1 MTISVVQAV
10 RKNALSSTITATAPG
25 NGLIVCVGSF
35 ADSFQGTVSSV
46 KLGTNSLTQAVTK
59 TDTTQGFTSSWIF
72 YLPNVQSGQTSLVVA
87 GSNLAVDSA
96 DGSVDIIEVSGLATA
111 NMLDVTNSA
120 NGTTTTYSVASGAL
134 AQANEIVF
142 GITDGVNLGS
152 ASGWTMVGTPSGS
165 ATGYKIVSANTSQTF
180 SGSASGGGWA
190 SCLAS
195 FKAPSSANR
204 GATGMIASM
213 L

>member
-1 MTISVVQAV
+1 MTISVAQAV
-10 RKNALSSTITATAPG
+10 RKNTLSSTITATGSG

-35 ADSFQGTVSSV
+35 NSSSQGTISSL
-46 KLGTNSLTQAVTK
+46 KLGTTSLTQAVTK
-59 TDTTQGFTSSWIF
+59 TDTSEGFTSTWIY
-72 YLPNVQSGQTSLVVA
+72 YLPNAPSGQTSVVVA

-96 DGSVDIIEVSGLATA
+96 DGSVDIIEVAGLATA
-111 NMLDVTNSA
+111 SMLDVTNVA
-120 NGTTTTYSVASGAL
+120 NGASTAYSVSSGVL
-134 AQANEIVF
+134 AQANEIIF
-142 GITDGVNLGS
+142 GITDGVSLGS

-180 SGSASGGGWA
+180 TASAAAGGWA
-190 SCLAS
+190 ASLAS

-204 GATGMIASM
+204 GVTGIIASM